1 MGIILS
7 LIIGAVCGWLAGKI
21 MKSEGGLLFN
31 IILGILGGFVGG
43 LLFGLIGISFNGI
56 IGNIICGAAG
66 SCLLIWIVRKIKK

>member
-7 LIIGAVCGWLAGKI
+7 LVIGAICGWLAGKI
-21 MKSEGGLLFN
+21 MNSEGSLLYN
-31 IILGILGGFVGG
+31 IVLGVLGGFVGG
-43 LLFGLIGISFNGI
+43 LVFGLIGINFSGI